1 MSKQARRRKR
11 VRAWTQYVQ
20 NFAGLSWGVEQP
32 FVGDVMVTITYLYN
46 RGSIDIDVDNIPK
59 PILDALKGLV
69 YSDDSQ
75 VTDLL
80 CRKRRYGVELRIP
93 DPSPL
98 LRSSYE
104 NSEEF
109 VHVNVDNAQST
120 EVSE

>member
-1 MSKQARRRKR
+1 M
-11 VRAWTQYVQ
+11 Q

-32 FVGDVMVTITYLYN
+32 FVGNVMVTITYFFEGASL
-46 RGSIDIDVDNIPK
+46 DVDNMPK
-59 PILDALKGLV
+59 PILDGLNGLV

-80 CRKRRYGVELRIP
+80 CRKRRHSVESRMP
-93 DPSPL
+93 DPPPL

-109 VHVNVDNAQST
+109 VHVNVENAPST
-120 EVSE
+120 KVSE